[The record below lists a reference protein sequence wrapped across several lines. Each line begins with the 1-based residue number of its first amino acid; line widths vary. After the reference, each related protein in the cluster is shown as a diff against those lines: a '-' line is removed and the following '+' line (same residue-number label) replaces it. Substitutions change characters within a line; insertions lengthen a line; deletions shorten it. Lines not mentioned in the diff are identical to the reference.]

1 MNANSESPAVA
12 GKITTRRQPAP
23 KKPRKTRSKF
33 AYLFD
38 LTDEKEARMCHC
50 MSIYHLGT
58 SYQAVKFKRT
68 YRTVGDKRH
77 RAIFE
82 VVHMPRRA
90 KGKRWCVV
98 GWDVEKP
105 EIVYMDVPTKAFA
118 LAMLREFP
126 AR

>member
-1 MNANSESPAVA
+1 MNVHNQSAVA
-12 GKITTRRQPAP
+12 GPSNARRPVKQ

-38 LTDEKEARMCHC
+38 LSDEKEARMCHC
-50 MSIYHLGT
+50 MSIFHLGT

-68 YRTVGDKRH
+68 YRAVGEQRH

-90 KGKRWCVV
+90 KGKQWAVV
-98 GWDVEKP
+98 GWDIEKP
-105 EIVYMDVPTKAFA
+105 EVVFMDVPTKAFA

-126 AR
+126 SRR